1 MCIRILAYD
10 RLGQYSAGSML
21 NYWRQGRFSGLRRMA
36 VIEKAGRRGRLIVW
50 LGVSAAIALVAVV
63 SYALLAPARVAIAP
77 AQPPVPIAVATVTQ
91 RPMPVRVDTIGTV
104 QTIANVVVKSRV
116 DGYITDV
123 LIKDGQFVKAG
134 EVMFKLDDRAARA
147 QLEQMKAQLENA
159 KHDVAR
165 YRPLVAQA
173 FVSRQVYDT
182 AVANEQAL
190 QAQVDDLQAQ
200 LSYYTI
206 VAPIDGRAGTINI
219 KAGNSIK
226 ANDLPFV
233 TINQISPIYV
243 GFTLPQS
250 ELPGLR
256 DAMAKGPVA
265 VEVEPGGDSGT
276 PIAGTLAFFDN
287 TVDVNS
293 GTIAAKAIFDN
304 TQQRL
309 WPGQF
314 VNVSVT
320 ERVDPNALTV
330 PASAVLVGQNTSY
343 VYVIKDGETAQM
355 QPVTVART
363 IDGASVI
370 SAGLTAGDKVATDGQ
385 LRLTNGSKVEIR
397 GSGAKPDNQS

>member
-1 MCIRILAYD
+1 
-10 RLGQYSAGSML
+10 ML
-21 NYWRQGRFSGLRRMA
+21 NYWRQGRFSRLRGMA
-36 VIEKAGRRGRLIVW
+36 VVEKAGRRSRVVW
-50 LGVSAAIALVAVV
+50 LGAIAAVAAVAAIGYAAFAPPRVAT
-63 SYALLAPARVAIAP
+63 APAR
-77 AQPPVPIAVATVTQ
+77 PPVPIMVATVTR
-91 RPMPVRVDTIGTV
+91 RPMPVRVDTIGAV

-159 KHDVAR
+159 KRDVAR

-173 FVSRQVYDT
+173 FVSRQIYDT
-182 AVANEQAL
+182 AVANEAAL
-190 QAQVDDLQAQ
+190 QAQVDNLQAQ

-206 VAPIDGRAGTINI
+206 IAPIDGRAGTINI
-219 KAGNSIK
+219 KTGNSIK
-226 ANDLPFV
+226 ANDLPLV
-233 TINQISPIYV
+233 TVNQISPIYV
-243 GFTLPQS
+243 GFTLPQG

-256 DAMAKGPVA
+256 EAMAKGPVT
-265 VEVEPGGDSGT
+265 VDVKPGGDNGA
-276 PIAGTLAFFDN
+276 PIAGKLAFFDN

-293 GTIAAKAIFDN
+293 GTIAAKAIFN
-304 TQQRL
+304 NAQQRL

-320 ERVDPNALTV
+320 ERVDPDALTV
-330 PASAVLVGQNTSY
+330 PAPAVLIGQNTTY
-343 VYVIKDGETAQM
+343 VYVIKDGKTAQM

-363 IDGASVI
+363 IDGESVI
-370 SAGLTAGDKVATDGQ
+370 TKGLTAGDQVATDGQ

-397 GSGAKPDNQS
+397 SPGAKPDAQS

>member
-1 MCIRILAYD
+1 MAVLEKTGHRIRLV
-10 RLGQYSAGSML
+10 RLGA
-21 NYWRQGRFSGLRRMA
+21 A
-36 VIEKAGRRGRLIVW
+36 
-50 LGVSAAIALVAVV
+50 AAIVAVAAIG
-63 SYALLAPARVAIAP
+63 YAVLAPSRVATAP
-77 AQPPVPIAVATVTQ
+77 TQPPVPVAIAAVTQ
-91 RPMPVRVDTIGTV
+91 QPMPVRIETIGTV

-123 LIKDGQFVKAG
+123 LIKDGQFVKTG
-134 EVMFKLDDRAARA
+134 EIMFKLDDRAARA

-159 KHDVAR
+159 KRDVAR
-165 YRPLVAQA
+165 YKPLVSQQ

-256 DAMAKGPVA
+256 DAMAKGPVTVQA
-265 VEVEPGGDSGT
+265 KPNGDDG
-276 PIAGTLAFFDN
+276 PAIAGKLAFFDN
-287 TVDVNS
+287 SVDVNS
-293 GTIAAKAIFDN
+293 GTIAAKAVFEN
-304 TQQRL
+304 SQQRL

-320 ERVDPNALTV
+320 ERVDPDALTV
-330 PASAVLVGQNTSY
+330 PAAAVLVGQNTSY
-343 VYVIKDGETAQM
+343 VYVIKDGGIAHM

-363 IDGASVI
+363 IDGVSVI
-370 SAGLTAGDKVATDGQ
+370 SAGLTAGERVATDGQ
-385 LRLTNGSKVEIR
+385 LRLTDGSKVEIR
-397 GSGAKPDNQS
+397 SPGVKPDSQS

>member
-1 MCIRILAYD
+1 
-10 RLGQYSAGSML
+10 ML

-36 VIEKAGRRGRLIVW
+36 VVEKTGRRGRVAW
-50 LGVSAAIALVAVV
+50 LGAIAAVAIATAIGYVV
-63 SYALLAPARVAIAP
+63 FAPARVTTAP
-77 AQPPVPIAVATVTQ
+77 ARPPVPIMVATVTR
-91 RPMPVRVDTIGTV
+91 RPVPVRIDTIGTV

-123 LIKDGQFVKAG
+123 LIKDGQFVKSG

-147 QLEQMKAQLENA
+147 QLEQMKAQLQNA
-159 KHDVAR
+159 KRDVAR

-182 AVANEQAL
+182 AVANEEAL
-190 QAQVDDLQAQ
+190 QAQADNLQAQ
-200 LSYYTI
+200 LTYYTI

-219 KAGNSIK
+219 KTGNSIK
-226 ANDLPFV
+226 ANDLPLV
-233 TINQISPIYV
+233 TVNQISPIYV
-243 GFTLPQS
+243 GFTLPQGD
-250 ELPGLR
+250 LPGLR
-256 DAMAKGPVA
+256 EAMAKGPVT
-265 VEVEPGGDSGT
+265 VGVRPGGDNGA
-276 PIAGTLAFFDN
+276 PIAGKLAFFDN

-320 ERVDPNALTV
+320 ERIDPNALTV
-330 PASAVLVGQNTSY
+330 PAPAVLIGQNMTY
-343 VYVIKDGETAQM
+343 VYVIKDGKTAQM

-363 IDGASVI
+363 VDGESVI
-370 SAGLTAGDKVATDGQ
+370 TKGLTAGERVATDGQ

-397 GSGAKPDNQS
+397 SPGAKPDTQS

>member
-1 MCIRILAYD
+1 
-10 RLGQYSAGSML
+10 ML

-36 VIEKAGRRGRLIVW
+36 VIGKAGHRIRLVVW
-50 LGVSAAIALVAVV
+50 LSAAVAIVAVAAV
-63 SYALLAPARVAIAP
+63 SYAVLAPPRVATAP
-77 AQPPVPIAVATVTQ
+77 AQPPVPVAVAAVTQ
-91 RPMPVRVDTIGTV
+91 QPMPVRIETIGTV

-123 LIKDGQFVKAG
+123 LIKDGQFVKTG

-159 KHDVAR
+159 KRDVAR
-165 YRPLVAQA
+165 YKPLVSQQ

-190 QAQVDDLQAQ
+190 QAQVDDLRAQ

-265 VEVEPGGDSGT
+265 VQAKPNGDDG
-276 PIAGTLAFFDN
+276 PAVAGKLAFFDN

-293 GTIAAKAIFDN
+293 GTIAAKAVFEN
-304 TQQRL
+304 SQQRL

-330 PASAVLVGQNTSY
+330 PAAAVLVGQNTAY
-343 VYVIKDGETAQM
+343 VYVIKDGGVAHM

-363 IDGASVI
+363 IDGVSVI
-370 SAGLTAGDKVATDGQ
+370 SAGLTAGEQVATDGQ
-385 LRLTNGSKVEIR
+385 LRLTDGSKVEIR
-397 GSGAKPDNQS
+397 RPGAKPDSQS

>member
-1 MCIRILAYD
+1 
-10 RLGQYSAGSML
+10 ML

-36 VIEKAGRRGRLIVW
+36 VIEKAGHRIRLVW
-50 LGVSAAIALVAVV
+50 LGAAAAIVAVAAI
-63 SYALLAPARVAIAP
+63 SYAVLAPPRVATAP
-77 AQPPVPIAVATVTQ
+77 AQPPVPVAVAAVTQ
-91 RPMPVRVDTIGTV
+91 QPMPVRIDTIGTV

-123 LIKDGQFVKAG
+123 LIKDGQFVKTG
-134 EVMFKLDDRAARA
+134 EIMFKLDDRAARA

-159 KHDVAR
+159 KRDVAR
-165 YRPLVAQA
+165 YKPLVSQQ

-250 ELPGLR
+250 ELPDLR

-265 VEVEPGGDSGT
+265 VQAKPNGDDG
-276 PIAGTLAFFDN
+276 PAVAGKLAFFDN

-293 GTIAAKAIFDN
+293 GTIAAKAVFEN
-304 TQQRL
+304 SQQRL

-330 PASAVLVGQNTSY
+330 PAAAVLVGQNTSY
-343 VYVIKDGETAQM
+343 VYVIKDGGVAHM

-363 IDGASVI
+363 IDGVSVI
-370 SAGLTAGDKVATDGQ
+370 SAGLTAGDQVATDGQ
-385 LRLTNGSKVEIR
+385 LRLTDGSKVEIR
-397 GSGAKPDNQS
+397 SPGAKPDSQS

>member
-1 MCIRILAYD
+1 
-10 RLGQYSAGSML
+10 ML

-36 VIEKAGRRGRLIVW
+36 VIEKAGHRIRLVVW
-50 LGVSAAIALVAVV
+50 LSAIAAIVVVAVI
-63 SYALLAPARVAIAP
+63 SYAVLAPPRVATAP
-77 AQPPVPIAVATVTQ
+77 AQPPVPVMVAAVTQ
-91 RPMPVRVDTIGTV
+91 QPMPVRIDTIGTV
-104 QTIANVVVKSRV
+104 QPIANVVVKSRV

-123 LIKDGQFVKAG
+123 LIKDGQFVKTG
-134 EVMFKLDDRAARA
+134 EIMFKLDDRAARA
-147 QLEQMKAQLENA
+147 QLGQMKAQLENA
-159 KHDVAR
+159 KRDVAR
-165 YRPLVAQA
+165 YKPLVSQA

-182 AVANEQAL
+182 AVANERAL

-206 VAPIDGRAGTINI
+206 VAPIDGRASTINI

-233 TINQISPIYV
+233 TVNQISPIYV
-243 GFTLPQS
+243 GFTLPQA

-265 VEVEPGGDSGT
+265 VEVKPSGDSGAA
-276 PIAGTLAFFDN
+276 IAGKLAFFDN

-293 GTIAAKAIFDN
+293 GTIAAKAAFDN
-304 TQQRL
+304 SQQRL

-320 ERVDPNALTV
+320 ERVDPSALTV
-330 PASAVLVGQNTSY
+330 PASAVLVGQNATY
-343 VYVIKDGETAQM
+343 VYVIKDGGVAHM

-363 IDGASVI
+363 IDGVSVI
-370 SAGLTAGDKVATDGQ
+370 SAGLAAGDQVATDGQ
-385 LRLTNGSKVEIR
+385 LRLTDGSKVEIR
-397 GSGAKPDNQS
+397 HPGAKPDSQS

>member
-1 MCIRILAYD
+1 
-10 RLGQYSAGSML
+10 ML

-36 VIEKAGRRGRLIVW
+36 VVEKAGHRIRLVVW
-50 LGVSAAIALVAVV
+50 LGATAAIGLVAAIG
-63 SYALLAPARVAIAP
+63 YAVLAPPRVATAP
-77 AQPPVPIAVATVTQ
+77 AQPPVPVMVAAVTQ
-91 RPMPVRVDTIGTV
+91 QPMPVRVDTIGTV

-123 LIKDGQFVKAG
+123 LIKDGQFVKTG

-159 KHDVAR
+159 KRDVAR
-165 YRPLVAQA
+165 YKPLVSQA
-173 FVSRQVYDT
+173 FVSRQIYDT

-243 GFTLPQS
+243 GFTLPQA

-265 VEVEPGGDSGT
+265 VEAKPNGDSG
-276 PIAGTLAFFDN
+276 PAIAGKLAFFDN

-293 GTIAAKAIFDN
+293 GTIAAKAVFEN
-304 TQQRL
+304 AQQRL

-314 VNVSVT
+314 VNVAVT
-320 ERVDPNALTV
+320 ERVDPKALTV
-330 PASAVLVGQNTSY
+330 PASAVLVGQNTTY
-343 VYVIKDGETAQM
+343 VYVIKDGGIAHM

-363 IDGASVI
+363 IDGVSVI
-370 SAGLTAGDKVATDGQ
+370 SAGLAAGEQVATDGQ
-385 LRLTNGSKVEIR
+385 LRLTDGSKVEIR
-397 GSGAKPDNQS
+397 RPGAKPDSQS

>member
-1 MCIRILAYD
+1 
-10 RLGQYSAGSML
+10 ML

-36 VIEKAGRRGRLIVW
+36 VVEKAGRRSRVRW
-50 LGVSAAIALVAVV
+50 LGAIALIAVAAAIGYVV
-63 SYALLAPARVAIAP
+63 FTPPRVATAPARPAVPVMVATATRR
-77 AQPPVPIAVATVTQ
+77 PVP
-91 RPMPVRVDTIGTV
+91 VRIDTIGTV

-123 LIKDGQFVKAG
+123 LIKDGQFVKSG

-159 KHDVAR
+159 KRDVAR

-182 AVANEQAL
+182 AAANEAAL
-190 QAQVDDLQAQ
+190 QAQVDNLQAQ

-219 KAGNSIK
+219 KTGNSIK
-226 ANDLPFV
+226 ANDLPLV
-233 TINQISPIYV
+233 TVNQISPIYV
-243 GFTLPQS
+243 GFTLPQG

-256 DAMAKGPVA
+256 EAMAKRPVT
-265 VEVEPGGDSGT
+265 VDVKPGGDNGA
-276 PIAGTLAFFDN
+276 PIAGKLAFFDN

-314 VNVSVT
+314 VIVSVT
-320 ERVDPNALTV
+320 ERIDPNALIV
-330 PASAVLVGQNTSY
+330 PAPAVLIGQNTTY
-343 VYVIKDGETAQM
+343 VYVIKDGKTAQM

-363 IDGASVI
+363 VDGESVI
-370 SAGLTAGDKVATDGQ
+370 TKGLAAGDQVATDGQ

-397 GSGAKPDNQS
+397 NAGAKPDSQS

>member
-1 MCIRILAYD
+1 
-10 RLGQYSAGSML
+10 ML
-21 NYWRQGRFSGLRRMA
+21 NYWRQGRFSRLRGMT
-36 VIEKAGRRGRLIVW
+36 VVEKAGRRSRVVW
-50 LGVSAAIALVAVV
+50 LGAIAAVAAVAAIGYAAFAPPRVAT
-63 SYALLAPARVAIAP
+63 APAR
-77 AQPPVPIAVATVTQ
+77 PPVPIMVATVTR
-91 RPMPVRVDTIGTV
+91 RPMPVRVDTIGAV

-159 KHDVAR
+159 KRDVAR

-182 AVANEQAL
+182 AVANEAAL
-190 QAQVDDLQAQ
+190 QAQVDNLQAQ

-206 VAPIDGRAGTINI
+206 IAPIDGRAGTINI
-219 KAGNSIK
+219 KTGNSIK
-226 ANDLPFV
+226 ANDLPLV
-233 TINQISPIYV
+233 TVNQISPIYV
-243 GFTLPQS
+243 GFTLPQG

-256 DAMAKGPVA
+256 EAMAKGPVT
-265 VEVEPGGDSGT
+265 VDVKPGGDNGA
-276 PIAGTLAFFDN
+276 PIAGKLAFFDN

-293 GTIAAKAIFDN
+293 GTIAAKAIFN
-304 TQQRL
+304 NAQQRL

-320 ERVDPNALTV
+320 ERVDPDALTV
-330 PASAVLVGQNTSY
+330 PAPAVLIGQNTTY
-343 VYVIKDGETAQM
+343 VYVIKDGNTAQM
-355 QPVTVART
+355 RPVTVART
-363 IDGASVI
+363 IDGESVI
-370 SAGLTAGDKVATDGQ
+370 TKGLTAGDQVATDGQ

-397 GSGAKPDNQS
+397 SPGAKPDAQS

>member
-1 MCIRILAYD
+1 
-10 RLGQYSAGSML
+10 ML

-36 VIEKAGRRGRLIVW
+36 VIGKAGHRIRLVVW
-50 LGVSAAIALVAVV
+50 LSAAAAIVAVAAV
-63 SYALLAPARVAIAP
+63 SYAVLAPPRVATAP
-77 AQPPVPIAVATVTQ
+77 AQPPVPVAVAAVTQ
-91 RPMPVRVDTIGTV
+91 QPMPVRIETIGTV

-123 LIKDGQFVKAG
+123 LIKDGQFVKTG

-159 KHDVAR
+159 KRDVAR
-165 YRPLVAQA
+165 YKPLVSQQ

-190 QAQVDDLQAQ
+190 QAQVDDLRAQ

-265 VEVEPGGDSGT
+265 VQAKPNGDDG
-276 PIAGTLAFFDN
+276 PAVAGKLAFFDN

-293 GTIAAKAIFDN
+293 GTIAAKAVFEN
-304 TQQRL
+304 SQQRL

-330 PASAVLVGQNTSY
+330 PAAAVLVGQNTAY
-343 VYVIKDGETAQM
+343 VYVIKDGGVAHM

-363 IDGASVI
+363 IDGVSVI
-370 SAGLTAGDKVATDGQ
+370 GAGLTAGEQVATDGQ
-385 LRLTNGSKVEIR
+385 LRLTDGSKVEIR
-397 GSGAKPDNQS
+397 RPGAKPDSQS

>member
-1 MCIRILAYD
+1 
-10 RLGQYSAGSML
+10 ML

-36 VIEKAGRRGRLIVW
+36 VVEKAGRRSRVIVW
-50 LGVSAAIALVAVV
+50 LGASAAIALAAVA
-63 SYALLAPARVAIAP
+63 SYALLAPARVATAP
-77 AQPPVPIAVATVTQ
+77 AQPPVPIAVAAVTQ
-91 RPMPVRVDTIGTV
+91 RPMPVRADTIGTV

-134 EVMFKLDDRAARA
+134 AVMFKLDDRAARA
-147 QLEQMKAQLENA
+147 QLEQRKAQLENA
-159 KHDVAR
+159 KRDVAR
-165 YRPLVAQA
+165 YQPLVSQA
-173 FVSRQVYDT
+173 FVSRQIYDT

-200 LSYYTI
+200 LTYYTI

-226 ANDLPFV
+226 ANDLPLV
-233 TINQISPIYV
+233 TVNQISPIYV

-265 VEVEPGGDSGT
+265 VEVKPEGDSGA

-343 VYVIKDGETAQM
+343 VYVIKDGHTAQM

-370 SAGLTAGDKVATDGQ
+370 SAGLTAGEQVATDGQ
-385 LRLTNGSKVEIR
+385 LRLTNGSKVEVR
-397 GSGAKPDNQS
+397 SSGAKPDNQS

>member
-1 MCIRILAYD
+1 
-10 RLGQYSAGSML
+10 ML
-21 NYWRQGRFSGLRRMA
+21 NYWRQGRFSRLRGMT
-36 VIEKAGRRGRLIVW
+36 VVEKAGRRSRVVW
-50 LGVSAAIALVAVV
+50 LGAIAAVAAVAAIGYAAFAPPRVAT
-63 SYALLAPARVAIAP
+63 APAR
-77 AQPPVPIAVATVTQ
+77 PPVPIMVATVTR
-91 RPMPVRVDTIGTV
+91 RPMPVRVDTIGAV

-159 KHDVAR
+159 KRDVAR

-173 FVSRQVYDT
+173 FVSRQIYDT
-182 AVANEQAL
+182 AVANEAAL
-190 QAQVDDLQAQ
+190 QAQVDNLQAQ

-206 VAPIDGRAGTINI
+206 IAPIDGRAGTINI
-219 KAGNSIK
+219 KTGNSIK
-226 ANDLPFV
+226 ANDLPLV
-233 TINQISPIYV
+233 TVNQISPIYV
-243 GFTLPQS
+243 GFTLPQG

-256 DAMAKGPVA
+256 EAMAKGPVT
-265 VEVEPGGDSGT
+265 VDVKPGGDNGA
-276 PIAGTLAFFDN
+276 PIAGKLAFFDN

-293 GTIAAKAIFDN
+293 GTIAAKAIFN
-304 TQQRL
+304 NAQQRL

-320 ERVDPNALTV
+320 ERVDPDALTV
-330 PASAVLVGQNTSY
+330 PAPAVLIGQNTTY
-343 VYVIKDGETAQM
+343 VYVIKDGKTAQM

-363 IDGASVI
+363 IDGESVI
-370 SAGLTAGDKVATDGQ
+370 TKGLTAGDQVATDGQ

-397 GSGAKPDNQS
+397 SPGAKPDAQS

>member
-1 MCIRILAYD
+1 
-10 RLGQYSAGSML
+10 
-21 NYWRQGRFSGLRRMA
+21 MA
-36 VIEKAGRRGRLIVW
+36 VIEKVGRRGRLIVW
-50 LGVSAAIALVAVV
+50 SGVSAAIALVAVV
-63 SYALLAPARVAIAP
+63 SYALLAPARVATAP
-77 AQPPVPIAVATVTQ
+77 AQAPVPIAVATVTQ

-397 GSGAKPDNQS
+397 GSEAKPDNQS

>member
-1 MCIRILAYD
+1 
-10 RLGQYSAGSML
+10 ML

-36 VIEKAGRRGRLIVW
+36 VIGKAGHRIRLVVW
-50 LGVSAAIALVAVV
+50 LSAAAAIVAVAAV
-63 SYALLAPARVAIAP
+63 SYAVLAPPRVATAP
-77 AQPPVPIAVATVTQ
+77 AQPPVPVAVAAVTQ
-91 RPMPVRVDTIGTV
+91 QPMPVRIETIGTV

-123 LIKDGQFVKAG
+123 LIKDGQFVKTG

-159 KHDVAR
+159 KRDVAR
-165 YRPLVAQA
+165 YKPLVSQQ

-190 QAQVDDLQAQ
+190 QAQVDDLRAQ

-265 VEVEPGGDSGT
+265 VQAKPNGDDG
-276 PIAGTLAFFDN
+276 PAVAGKLAFFDN

-293 GTIAAKAIFDN
+293 GTIAAKAVFEN
-304 TQQRL
+304 SQQRL

-330 PASAVLVGQNTSY
+330 PAAAVLVGQNTAY
-343 VYVIKDGETAQM
+343 VYVIKDGGVAHM

-363 IDGASVI
+363 IDGVSVI
-370 SAGLTAGDKVATDGQ
+370 SAGLTAGEQVATDGQ
-385 LRLTNGSKVEIR
+385 LRLTDGSKVEIR
-397 GSGAKPDNQS
+397 RSGAKPDSQS

>member
-1 MCIRILAYD
+1 
-10 RLGQYSAGSML
+10 ML

-36 VIEKAGRRGRLIVW
+36 VIGKAGHRIRLVVW
-50 LGVSAAIALVAVV
+50 LSAAAAIVAVAAV
-63 SYALLAPARVAIAP
+63 SYAVLAPPRVATAP
-77 AQPPVPIAVATVTQ
+77 AQPPVPVAVAAVTQ
-91 RPMPVRVDTIGTV
+91 QPMPVRIETIGTV

-123 LIKDGQFVKAG
+123 LIKDGQFVKTG

-159 KHDVAR
+159 KRDVAR
-165 YRPLVAQA
+165 YKPLVSQQ

-190 QAQVDDLQAQ
+190 QAQVDDLRAQ

-265 VEVEPGGDSGT
+265 VQAKPNGDDG
-276 PIAGTLAFFDN
+276 PAVAGKLAFFDN

-293 GTIAAKAIFDN
+293 GTIAAKAVFEN
-304 TQQRL
+304 SQQRL

-330 PASAVLVGQNTSY
+330 PAAAVLVGQNTAY
-343 VYVIKDGETAQM
+343 VYVIKDGGVAHM

-363 IDGASVI
+363 IDGVSVI
-370 SAGLTAGDKVATDGQ
+370 SAGLTAGEQVATDGQ
-385 LRLTNGSKVEIR
+385 LRLTDGSKVEIR
-397 GSGAKPDNQS
+397 RPGAKPDSQS

>member
-1 MCIRILAYD
+1 
-10 RLGQYSAGSML
+10 
-21 NYWRQGRFSGLRRMA
+21 
-36 VIEKAGRRGRLIVW
+36 
-50 LGVSAAIALVAVV
+50 
-63 SYALLAPARVAIAP
+63 
-77 AQPPVPIAVATVTQ
+77 
-91 RPMPVRVDTIGTV
+91 
-104 QTIANVVVKSRV
+104 
-116 DGYITDV
+116 
-123 LIKDGQFVKAG
+123 
-134 EVMFKLDDRAARA
+134 VMFKLDDRAARA

-159 KHDVAR
+159 KRDVAR
-165 YRPLVAQA
+165 YKPLVSQA

-182 AVANEQAL
+182 AMANERAL

-233 TINQISPIYV
+233 NINQISPIYV
-243 GFTLPQS
+243 GFTLPQA

-256 DAMAKGPVA
+256 DAMAKGPVG
-265 VEVEPGGDSGT
+265 VQVKPSGDGGDA
-276 PIAGTLAFFDN
+276 IAGTLAFFDN

-293 GTIAAKAIFDN
+293 GTIAAKAVFDN
-304 TQQRL
+304 AQQRL

-330 PASAVLVGQNTSY
+330 PASAVLVGQNATY
-343 VYVIKDGETAQM
+343 VYVIKDGGVAHM

-363 IDGASVI
+363 IDGVSVI
-370 SAGLTAGDKVATDGQ
+370 GAGLAAGDQVATDGQ

-397 GSGAKPDNQS
+397 HPGAKPDSPS

>member
-1 MCIRILAYD
+1 
-10 RLGQYSAGSML
+10 ML

-36 VIEKAGRRGRLIVW
+36 VIEKAGHRGRLIVW
-50 LGVSAAIALVAVV
+50 LGAGAAIALVAAV
-63 SYALLAPARVAIAP
+63 SYALLAPARVATAP
-77 AQPPVPIAVATVTQ
+77 TQPPVPIAVASVTRQ
-91 RPMPVRVDTIGTV
+91 PMPVRVDTIGTV

-159 KHDVAR
+159 KRDVTR

-206 VAPIDGRAGTINI
+206 VAPIDGRAGIINI
-219 KAGNSIK
+219 KDGNSIK

-276 PIAGTLAFFDN
+276 PITGKLAFFDN

-304 TQQRL
+304 NQQRL

-320 ERVDPNALTV
+320 ERVDPDALTV

-343 VYVIKDGETAQM
+343 VYVIKNGHTAQM
-355 QPVTVART
+355 RPVTVART

-370 SAGLTAGDKVATDGQ
+370 SAGLTAGEQVATDGQ

-397 GSGAKPDNQS
+397 GPGAKPDNQS

>member
-1 MCIRILAYD
+1 
-10 RLGQYSAGSML
+10 ML

-36 VIEKAGRRGRLIVW
+36 VIEKASHRGRLVVW
-50 LGVSAAIALVAVV
+50 LGASAAVALAAAV
-63 SYALLAPARVAIAP
+63 SYAVLAPPRVATAP
-77 AQPPVPIAVATVTQ
+77 ALPPVPIMVATVTRQ
-91 RPMPVRVDTIGTV
+91 PMPVRIDTIGTV
-104 QTIANVVVKSRV
+104 QAIANVVVKSRV

-123 LIKDGQFVKAG
+123 LIKDGQFVKTG
-134 EVMFKLDDRAARA
+134 EIMFKLDDRAARA
-147 QLEQMKAQLENA
+147 QLEQMKARLENA
-159 KHDVAR
+159 ERDVAR

-182 AVANEQAL
+182 AVANQQAL

-200 LSYYTI
+200 LTYYTI
-206 VAPIDGRAGTINI
+206 VAPIDGRAGTIAI

-226 ANDLPFV
+226 ANDLPLV
-233 TINQISPIYV
+233 TVNQISPIYV
-243 GFTLPQS
+243 GFTLPQA
-250 ELPGLR
+250 ELPDLR
-256 DAMAKGPVA
+256 DALAKGPVPVA
-265 VEVEPGGDSGT
+265 VKPDGDDDA

-293 GTIAAKAIFDN
+293 GTIAAKAVFDN
-304 TQQRL
+304 AQQRL

-320 ERVDPNALTV
+320 ERVDPDALTV
-330 PASAVLVGQNTSY
+330 PAAAVLAGQNTSY
-343 VYVIKDGETAQM
+343 VYVIKDGKIAQM

-370 SAGLTAGDKVATDGQ
+370 SAGLAAGDRVATDGQ

-397 GSGAKPDNQS
+397 SPGAKSDNPS

>member
-1 MCIRILAYD
+1 MT
-10 RLGQYSAGSML
+10 
-21 NYWRQGRFSGLRRMA
+21 
-36 VIEKAGRRGRLIVW
+36 VVEKAGRRSRVVW
-50 LGVSAAIALVAVV
+50 LGAIAAVAAVAAIGYAAFAPPRVAT
-63 SYALLAPARVAIAP
+63 APAR
-77 AQPPVPIAVATVTQ
+77 PPVPIMVATVTR
-91 RPMPVRVDTIGTV
+91 RPMPVRVDTIGAV

-159 KHDVAR
+159 KRDVAR

-173 FVSRQVYDT
+173 FVSRQIYDT
-182 AVANEQAL
+182 AVANEAAL
-190 QAQVDDLQAQ
+190 QAQVDNLQAQ

-206 VAPIDGRAGTINI
+206 IAPIDGRAGTINI
-219 KAGNSIK
+219 KTGNSIK
-226 ANDLPFV
+226 ANDLPLV
-233 TINQISPIYV
+233 TVNQISPIYV
-243 GFTLPQS
+243 GFTLPQG

-256 DAMAKGPVA
+256 EAMAKGPVT
-265 VEVEPGGDSGT
+265 VDVKPGGDNGA
-276 PIAGTLAFFDN
+276 PIAGKLAFFDN

-293 GTIAAKAIFDN
+293 GTIAAKAIFN
-304 TQQRL
+304 NAQQRL

-320 ERVDPNALTV
+320 ERVDPDALTV
-330 PASAVLVGQNTSY
+330 PAPAVLIGQNTTY
-343 VYVIKDGETAQM
+343 VYVIKDGKTAQM

-363 IDGASVI
+363 IDGESVI
-370 SAGLTAGDKVATDGQ
+370 TKGLTAGDQVATDGQ

-397 GSGAKPDNQS
+397 SPGAKPDAQS

>member
-1 MCIRILAYD
+1 
-10 RLGQYSAGSML
+10 ML

-36 VIEKAGRRGRLIVW
+36 VIEKASHRGRLVVW
-50 LGVSAAIALVAVV
+50 LGASAAVALAAAV
-63 SYALLAPARVAIAP
+63 SYAVLAPPRVATAP
-77 AQPPVPIAVATVTQ
+77 ALPPVPIMVATVTRQ
-91 RPMPVRVDTIGTV
+91 PMPVRIDTIGTV
-104 QTIANVVVKSRV
+104 QAIANVVVKSRV

-123 LIKDGQFVKAG
+123 LIKDGQFVKTG
-134 EVMFKLDDRAARA
+134 EIMFKLDDRAARA

-159 KHDVAR
+159 KRDVAR

-182 AVANEQAL
+182 AVANQQAL

-200 LSYYTI
+200 LTYYTI
-206 VAPIDGRAGTINI
+206 VAPIDGRAGTIAI

-226 ANDLPFV
+226 ANDLPLV
-233 TINQISPIYV
+233 TVNQISPIYV
-243 GFTLPQS
+243 GFTLPQA
-250 ELPGLR
+250 ELPDLR
-256 DAMAKGPVA
+256 DALAKGPVPVA
-265 VEVEPGGDSGT
+265 VKPDGDDDA

-293 GTIAAKAIFDN
+293 GTIAAKAVFDN
-304 TQQRL
+304 AQQRL

-320 ERVDPNALTV
+320 ERVDPDALTV
-330 PASAVLVGQNTSY
+330 PAAAVLAGQNTSY
-343 VYVIKDGETAQM
+343 VYVIKDGKIAQM

-370 SAGLTAGDKVATDGQ
+370 SAGLAAGDRVATDGQ

-397 GSGAKPDNQS
+397 SPGAKSDNPS